1 MKTIIIPGWG
11 VPIEQYDTFN
21 HDAIVDFGFF
31 NEDTS
36 VTKPYTVTKL
46 DPTKMDNIF
55 DEEIF
60 KTEDSV
66 IVAHSLGSL
75 FALRTSQIPENIKA
89 IFLIGG
95 FAKFTK
101 IDEEYPDGK
110 PESGIIMM
118 KNMVNLSPQMVLN
131 KFYEAMVN
139 PSEFTMTPPSKC
151 NKNEL
156 KAGLDSL
163 KEIDNRANLD
173 DIDIPILIIHGES
186 DQIVS
191 LQLGE
196 YLNKNLRNSQIQII
210 KDAGH
215 ALPFTHFNECNL
227 LINDFLNNLTQ

>member
-11 VPIEQYDTFN
+11 VPIEQYEIFN

-36 VTKPYTVTKL
+36 VTKSYNVTKF
-46 DPTKMDNIF
+46 DPTNIDTIF
-55 DEEIF
+55 EEEIF
-60 KTEDSV
+60 KGENTV
-66 IVAHSLGSL
+66 VVAHSLGSL

-89 IFLIGG
+89 IIVIGG

-101 IDEEYPDGK
+101 SDDDYPDGK
-110 PESGIIMM
+110 PESGPIMM
-118 KNMVNLSPQMVLN
+118 KNMLNLSPQMVLN
-131 KFYEAMVN
+131 KFYEAMIN
-139 PSEFTMTPPSKC
+139 PSEFTMTPPNKC

-163 KEIDNRANLD
+163 KEIDNRATLN
-173 DIDIPILIIHGES
+173 DIDIPILIIHGDS

-191 LQLGE
+191 VKLGE
-196 YLNKNLRNSQIQII
+196 YLNENLRNSQIQII

-215 ALPFTHFNECNL
+215 ALPFTHFDECNA
-227 LINDFLNNLTQ
+227 LINDFLGKN